1 MVRPALVTG
10 FMPYGGRGVR
20 SGRWRSPA
28 ALDGGTLAD
37 TPVVSRL
44 LPVSFVKIAGMAET
58 LLRDVN
64 PCIVIS
70 LGLWPGESLI
80 RVERA
85 ALNVADFEIP
95 DNVGYVAADEPVLHD
110 NGAAAK
116 LATVPVR
123 AMVDALL
130 DAGIPARISNTAGTY
145 LCNACLYSF
154 LSAAGGRRPSG
165 SPAASFMFPT
175 CPARWRISCAGS
187 RMREFW
193 SSTSAPTPRP
203 WNWRPASA
211 ARLELAIA
219 ACNTKRSI
227 GGLRHMADAIL
238 ELDRPDEA
246 VRTDGDRRPAVVDRQ
261 PRGVLHLPRSER
273 IGKSTILH
281 A

>member
-10 FMPYGGRGVR
+10 FMPYGGRGVN
-20 SGRWRSPA
+20 PAAEIAA
-28 ALDGGTLAD
+28 ALDGTTLAD

-95 DNVGYVAADEPVLHD
+95 DNVGYVAADEPVLD
-110 NGAAAK
+110 NNAAAK

-145 LCNACLYSF
+145 LCNACLSSF
-154 LSAAGGRRPSG
+154 LSAA
-165 SPAASFMFPT
+165 A
-175 CPARWRISCAGS
+175 
-187 RMREFW
+187 
-193 SSTSAPTPRP
+193 SAPERVACGFIHVPYLPSQVADLLRRIKDEGVLELHQRADT
-203 WNWRPASA
+203 ASMELA
-211 ARLELAIA
+211 TSVRALELAIA
-219 ACNTKRSI
+219 A
-227 GGLRHMADAIL
+227 AI
-238 ELDRPDEA
+238 RNGP
-246 VRTDGDRRPAVVDRQ
+246 
-261 PRGVLHLPRSER
+261 
-273 IGKSTILH
+273 
-281 A
+281 

>member
-1 MVRPALVTG
+1 MVGPALVTG
-10 FMPYGGRGVR
+10 FMPYGGRGVN
-20 SGRWRSPA
+20 PAAEIAA
-28 ALDGGTLAD
+28 ALDGTTLAD

-95 DNVGYVAADEPVLHD
+95 DNVGYVAADEPVLD

-154 LSAAGGRRPSG
+154 LSAESTPERVACGFIHVPYLPSQVADLLRRIKDEG
-165 SPAASFMFPT
+165 V
-175 CPARWRISCAGS
+175 
-187 RMREFW
+187 
-193 SSTSAPTPRP
+193 
-203 WNWRPASA
+203 
-211 ARLELAIA
+211 LELHQRADTASMELATAVRALELSIA
-219 ACNTKRSI
+219 A
-227 GGLRHMADAIL
+227 AI
-238 ELDRPDEA
+238 RNGP
-246 VRTDGDRRPAVVDRQ
+246 
-261 PRGVLHLPRSER
+261 
-273 IGKSTILH
+273 
-281 A
+281 